1 MNRVRELLKGPVAW
15 ALALLMLVVLLLAVG
30 RLVPSY
36 PIIAL
41 AIAAAVLLLGLTLA
55 DPTVIPLLSLPLL
68 LVVVRVSV
76 GGVELSVSDVVLF
89 VAFWPAVVLGQRP
102 YSPPMRALLWLTIA
116 YQVATLFTVVANPY
130 TANAVEWFH
139 AWFLTGGALVVGWAL
154 GRAGRG
160 GVALSLLLIASCI
173 IAVATIAQGM
183 ANLGGG
189 FQPVYPQF
197 PFPMHKNFAGT
208 LLAFAALVAYIHPS
222 WMRWP
227 RFVALAAFGLCT
239 VGVLMTQSRQAI
251 VGLAIAIAVAV
262 LREDSTRRRSKL
274 LVLAGVG
281 GLAFVAT
288 VVRDQVASGN
298 QFNSVFQRI
307 NWLQDSVGIWLTDPV
322 FGVGLRWWYTDR
334 FEAPFQP
341 PNAELEVLTS
351 AGVLGVL
358 CFLLLMIG
366 AIVVLWKL
374 PPVYGTLGAAIVLS
388 RFVQGQFDL
397 FWTAVQVS
405 VPFVVAGICVGA
417 AAQAAA
423 DSPEPGRPAATPLR
437 REPARVHW

>member
-1 MNRVRELLKGPVAW
+1 
-15 ALALLMLVVLLLAVG
+15 
-30 RLVPSY
+30 
-36 PIIAL
+36 
-41 AIAAAVLLLGLTLA
+41 
-55 DPTVIPLLSLPLL
+55 
-68 LVVVRVSV
+68 
-76 GGVELSVSDVVLF
+76 
-89 VAFWPAVVLGQRP
+89 
-102 YSPPMRALLWLTIA
+102 
-116 YQVATLFTVVANPY
+116 
-130 TANAVEWFH
+130 
-139 AWFLTGGALVVGWAL
+139 
-154 GRAGRG
+154 
-160 GVALSLLLIASCI
+160 
-173 IAVATIAQGM
+173 
-183 ANLGGG
+183 
-189 FQPVYPQF
+189 
-197 PFPMHKNFAGT
+197 
-208 LLAFAALVAYIHPS
+208 
-222 WMRWP
+222 
-227 RFVALAAFGLCT
+227 
-239 VGVLMTQSRQAI
+239 
-251 VGLAIAIAVAV
+251 VAV

>member
-1 MNRVRELLKGPVAW
+1 MTRMRELVTGPVAW
-15 ALALLMLVVLLLAVG
+15 ALALLTLVVLLLAVG

-41 AIAAAVLLLGLTLA
+41 GIAAAVLLLGLTLA
-55 DPTVIPLLSLPLL
+55 DPTVIPLLSIPLL
-68 LVVVRVSV
+68 LVVVRVGA

-102 YSPPMRALLWLTIA
+102 YSPPMRTLLWLTVA

-160 GVALSLLLIASCI
+160 GVGLGLLLIASCI
-173 IAVATIAQGM
+173 IAVATIAQGI
-183 ANLGGG
+183 ASLGRG
-189 FQPVYPQF
+189 FQPVYPDF

-208 LLAFAALVAYIHPS
+208 VLAFAALVAYIHPS

-227 RFVALAAFGLCT
+227 RFLTLAAFLLCT
-239 VGVLMTQSRQAI
+239 LGLLLTQSRQAI

-281 GLAFVAT
+281 GLAFVGT

-307 NWLQDSVGIWLTDPV
+307 NWLQESVGIWLTDPV
-322 FGVGLRWWYTDR
+322 FGVGLRWWYTSR

-351 AGVLGVL
+351 AGVVGVL
-358 CFLLLMIG
+358 GFLLLIVG

-405 VPFVVAGICVGA
+405 VPFLVAGMCVGA
-417 AAQAAA
+417 AAHAAA
-423 DSPEPGRPAATPLR
+423 DSSEPARPAATPR
-437 REPARVHW
+437 SPEPAKVPW

>member
-1 MNRVRELLKGPVAW
+1 MTRMRELVTGPVTW
-15 ALALLMLVVLLLAVG
+15 ALALLTLVVLLLAVG
-30 RLVPSY
+30 RLVPGY

-41 AIAAAVLLLGLTLA
+41 GIAVAVLLVGLTLA
-55 DPTVIPLLSLPLL
+55 DPTVVPLLSIPLL

-102 YSPPMRALLWLTIA
+102 YSPPMRALLWLTVA

-160 GVALSLLLIASCI
+160 GAALSLLLIASCI
-173 IAVATIAQGM
+173 IAVATIAQGV
-183 ANLGGG
+183 ASLGSG
-189 FQPVYPQF
+189 FQPVYPEF
-197 PFPMHKNFAGT
+197 PFEMHKNFAGT

-227 RFVALAAFGLCT
+227 RFVALAAFALCT
-239 VGVLMTQSRQAI
+239 VGVLLTQSRQAI

-281 GLAFVAT
+281 GLAFVGT

-307 NWLQDSVGIWLTDPV
+307 NWLQESVGIWLTDPV

-358 CFLLLMIG
+358 GFLLLMVG

-417 AAQAAA
+417 ASQAAA
-423 DSPEPGRPAATPLR
+423 DSPEPARPAATSLR
-437 REPARVHW
+437 REPAKVRW

>member
-1 MNRVRELLKGPVAW
+1 MRELVTGPVAW
-15 ALALLMLVVLLLAVG
+15 ALALLTLVVLLLAVG

-41 AIAAAVLLLGLTLA
+41 GIAAAVLLLGLTLA
-55 DPTVIPLLSLPLL
+55 DPTVIPLLSIPLL
-68 LVVVRVSV
+68 LVVVRVGV
-76 GGVELSVSDVVLF
+76 GGVELSISDVVLF

-102 YSPPMRALLWLTIA
+102 YSPSMRALLWLTVA

-139 AWFLTGGALVVGWAL
+139 AWFLTGGALVIGWAL

-160 GVALSLLLIASCI
+160 GVGLGLLLIASCV
-173 IAVATIAQGM
+173 IAVATIAQGI
-183 ANLGGG
+183 ASLGGG
-189 FQPVYPQF
+189 FQPVYPEF

-208 LLAFAALVAYIHPS
+208 VLAFAALVAYIHPS

-227 RFVALAAFGLCT
+227 RFLTLAAFLLCT
-239 VGVLMTQSRQAI
+239 LGLLLTQSRQAI

-274 LVLAGVG
+274 LVLAAVG
-281 GLAFVAT
+281 GLAFVGT

-307 NWLQDSVGIWLTDPV
+307 NWLQESVGIWLTDPV
-322 FGVGLRWWYTDR
+322 FGVGLRWWYTSR

-351 AGVLGVL
+351 AGVIGVL
-358 CFLLLMIG
+358 GFLLLIVG

-405 VPFVVAGICVGA
+405 VPFLVAGMCVGA
-417 AAQAAA
+417 AAHAAA
-423 DSPEPGRPAATPLR
+423 DSSEPARPAATPR
-437 REPARVHW
+437 SPEPAKVPW

>member
-1 MNRVRELLKGPVAW
+1 VTRLRQVLTGPVAW
-15 ALALLMLVVLLLAVG
+15 AVAILILVAFLLAVG

-41 AIAAAVLLLGLTLA
+41 GIAAAVCLLGLTMA
-55 DPTVIPLLSLPLL
+55 DPTIIPLLSIPIL
-68 LVVVRVSV
+68 LVVVRIGA
-76 GGVELSVSDVVLF
+76 GGVDLSVSDVVLF
-89 VAFWPAVVLGQRP
+89 LAFWPAVALGQRP
-102 YSPPMRALLWLTIA
+102 YSPALRVLLWLTVV
-116 YQVATLFTVVANPY
+116 YQVATLFTVIANPY
-130 TANAVEWFH
+130 TSNVVEWFH
-139 AWFLTGGALVVGWAL
+139 AWFLTGGALIVGWAL

-160 GVALSLLLIASCI
+160 GVALTFLLLATCV
-173 IAVATIAQGM
+173 IAVATVAQGVM
-183 ANLGGG
+183 QLGGG
-189 FQPVYPQF
+189 LQPVYPTF
-197 PFPMHKNFAGT
+197 PFSMHKNFAGT
-208 LLAFAALVAYIHPS
+208 VLAFGALVAYVHPT

-227 RFVALAAFGLCT
+227 RLLALGAFALCT
-239 VGVLMTQSRQAI
+239 LGLLFTQSRQAI

-281 GLAFVAT
+281 GLALVAT

-307 NWLQDSVGIWLTDPV
+307 NWIQDSIDIWLNDPI

-334 FEAPFQP
+334 FDARFQP

-351 AGVLGVL
+351 AGVVGVVA
-358 CFLLLMIG
+358 FLILMIG

-374 PPVYGTLGAAIVLS
+374 PAIYGTLGATILLS
-388 RFVQGQFDL
+388 RLVQGQFDL
-397 FWTAVQVS
+397 FWVAVQVS

-417 AAQAAA
+417 AAQADA
-423 DSPEPGRPAATPLR
+423 
-437 REPARVHW
+437 EPAVGTRVSDAVHPATVPR

>member
-1 MNRVRELLKGPVAW
+1 
-15 ALALLMLVVLLLAVG
+15 
-30 RLVPSY
+30 
-36 PIIAL
+36 
-41 AIAAAVLLLGLTLA
+41 
-55 DPTVIPLLSLPLL
+55 
-68 LVVVRVSV
+68 
-76 GGVELSVSDVVLF
+76 
-89 VAFWPAVVLGQRP
+89 
-102 YSPPMRALLWLTIA
+102 MRALLWLTVV
-116 YQVATLFTVVANPY
+116 YQAATLFTVVANPY
-130 TANAVEWFH
+130 TANLIEWFH

-160 GVALSLLLIASCI
+160 GVALSLLLMASCI

-423 DSPEPGRPAATPLR
+423 DSPEPGRPAATPLH

>member
-15 ALALLMLVVLLLAVG
+15 ALALLTLVVLLLAVG

-55 DPTVIPLLSLPLL
+55 DPTVIPLLSVPLL
-68 LVVVRVSV
+68 LLVVRVSV

-160 GVALSLLLIASCI
+160 GVALSLLLMASCI

-189 FQPVYPQF
+189 FQPVYPRF

-288 VVRDQVASGN
+288 AVRDQVASGN